1 MTQETV
7 EAFHMSGISH
17 NCDDKVGCLK
27 AIVELSV
34 LNEKLNKA
42 FYQYIKVK

>member
-7 EAFHMSGISH
+7 EAFHMSGTSH
-17 NCDDKVGCLK
+17 NCGDKVDCLK

-34 LNEKLNKA
+34 RDEKLNKA
-42 FYQYIKVK
+42 FYQYIKAK

>member
-7 EAFHMSGISH
+7 EAFHMSGTSN

-34 LNEKLNKA
+34 RDKG
-42 FYQYIKVK
+42 KVDQIINI